1 METKDSV
8 NAMVYSPS
16 NMHSL
21 RKGKGFSLTEIKE
34 AGKTIQLLKSLNIQ
48 IDYFRKS
55 THRENIEILEKLKT
69 PERKGKKKKP
79 YVFKEKKRTPF
90 KPEVKKPVKKKIKKE
105 VTSKKVVP
113 KKKAKSIKKK
123 QPKEEKEKVELKGT
137 PLTSLTGL
145 GPSTEQKF
153 GELGVNNLEDL
164 IKEDPQE
171 LSTLIKGVSEERIQ
185 NWIEEAKKL
194 LEP

>member
-1 METKDSV
+1 METKDSA

-16 NMHSL
+16 KGHSL

-34 AGKTIQLLKSLNIQ
+34 AGKTIQLLKILNIQ

-55 THRENIEILEKLKT
+55 AHRENIEILEKLEM
-69 PERKGKKKKP
+69 PERKRKKKKP

-90 KPEVKKPVKKKIKKE
+90 KPEVKKPAKKIIKKE
-105 VTSKKVVP
+105 VTSKKVVA
-113 KKKAKSIKKK
+113 KKKVKSIKKEK
-123 QPKEEKEKVELKGT
+123 HKEEKEKVELKGT
-137 PLTSLTGL
+137 PLTSLAGL

-153 GELGVNNLEDL
+153 VELGVRNIEDL
-164 IKEDPQE
+164 VKEDAQE

-185 NWIEEAKKL
+185 KWIEEAKKL
-194 LEP
+194 LE